1 MRIAIIGSG
10 IAGLGAAWLLSQKH
24 DVTVYEKNDYVG
36 GHSNTVDA
44 PRADGGT
51 TPVDTGFIVYN
62 ERTYPNLIGLLDTLG
77 VERIPTDMSFA
88 VSMDRGRLEYGGATI
103 NTLFAQRRNLIS
115 PSFHRMVQDILK
127 FYRRA
132 PDLLADGTC
141 EGLSL
146 DELLAREGYSEAFVR
161 DHLLPMA
168 AAIWSC
174 PVETMGAFPAGSFV
188 RFFDNHG
195 LLQVSNRPRW
205 WTVKGGSR
213 EYVKRIR
220 AALPADVA
228 TGRGAVTV
236 SRTDAGITVR
246 ASDGTASTFDRVVFA
261 CHGDEAHGLLTDK
274 TPVEDEI
281 LSKFG
286 YQRNRAI
293 LHRDIAQMPARR
305 KVWSSWNYLSD
316 RGLKRADQKVAVTY
330 WMNTLQSL
338 DPSDPLFVTL
348 NPIQDIDPKTVV
360 AEFDYDHPVFDAEAV
375 AAQTRLPDIQ
385 GAGGVWYCG
394 SYCGYGFHED
404 GLGSAVAVA
413 NAFGI
418 EAPWGHHPVH
428 AMRAVG
434 IKKDAAV
441 GMPKES
447 AAASTAAGA
456 VA

>member
-10 IAGLGAAWLLSQKH
+10 IAGLGAAWLLSKKH

-44 PRADGGT
+44 PRADGGAI
-51 TPVDTGFIVYN
+51 PVDTGFIVYN
-62 ERTYPNLIGLLDTLG
+62 ERTYPNLIGLFDTLG

-88 VSMDRGRLEYGGATI
+88 VSMDRGRLEYGGASI
-103 NTLFAQRRNLIS
+103 GTLFAQRRNMFS

-132 PDLLADGTC
+132 PALLANGTC

-220 AALPADVA
+220 AALAGDVA
-228 TGRGAVTV
+228 TGRGAVAVT
-236 SRTDAGITVR
+236 RTDAGITVR
-246 ASDGTASTFDRVVFA
+246 ASDGSAAVYDRVVFA

-274 TPVEDEI
+274 TPTEDDI

-286 YQRNRAI
+286 YQGNRAI
-293 LHRDIAQMPARR
+293 LHRDVSQMPTRR

-316 RGLKRADQKVAVTY
+316 RGQKRADQRVAVTY
-330 WMNTLQSL
+330 WMNELQSL

-348 NPIQDIDPKTVV
+348 NPIQDIDPKTIV
-360 AEFDYDHPVFDAEAV
+360 AEFDYDHPVFDADAV
-375 AAQTRLPDIQ
+375 AAQARLPDIQ

-418 EAPWGHHPVH
+418 DAPWGHQPVH

-434 IKKDAAV
+434 IKKDAAI
-441 GMPKES
+441 GLPTEPAM
-447 AAASTAAGA
+447 AGA